1 MVGCN
6 SSLEHRTPAA
16 GPACGRRIAG
26 PTVEQCLQKY
36 SMMCIAYAAK
46 MLSAQ
51 AGVHVGAARDIV
63 FNKTFFAK

>member
-1 MVGCN
+1 
-6 SSLEHRTPAA
+6 
-16 GPACGRRIAG
+16 
-26 PTVEQCLQKY
+26 VEQCLQKY